1 MKTSCMCSTK
11 GEKNIYDET
20 DLILQLLKSAAMQS
34 NLLYGCLMSA
44 SKDVDINVFEKLE
57 HDLD

>member
-1 MKTSCMCSTK
+1 M
-11 GEKNIYDET
+11 
-20 DLILQLLKSAAMQS
+20 LHLLKSAAMQS
-34 NLLYGCLMSA
+34 NLLYGCPMSG